1 MLNCQDAGLKIS
13 YEEVLTV
20 KELSELIFG
29 KDLRYTEDHEWVTV
43 SGDTLKV
50 GVTDYAQ
57 DQMGDIVYVELP
69 EVGAAFDKGEEF
81 GTLESVKAV
90 SELYIPLGGEVVAV
104 NESLG
109 DGPELINQ
117 DSYANWIIEI
127 KPSDKSELE
136 QLLTEDA
143 YRELLK
149 G

>member
-1 MLNCQDAGLKIS
+1 M
-13 YEEVLTV
+13 

-29 KDLRYTEDHEWVTV
+29 KGLLYTDEHEWVTE

-69 EVGAAFDKGEEF
+69 EVGATFAKGEEF

-90 SELYIPLGGEVVAV
+90 SELYMPVSGEVVAV
-104 NESLG
+104 NEDLG
-109 DGPELINQ
+109 DAPELINQ

-127 KPSDKSELE
+127 KPSDLSELDD
-136 QLLTEDA
+136 LLSVGA